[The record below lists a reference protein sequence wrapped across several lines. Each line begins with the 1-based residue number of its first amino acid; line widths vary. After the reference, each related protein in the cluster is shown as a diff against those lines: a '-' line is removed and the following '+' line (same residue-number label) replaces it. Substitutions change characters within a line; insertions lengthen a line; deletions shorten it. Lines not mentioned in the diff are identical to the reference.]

1 MKARICMMVA
11 LALVAGAQL
20 GTARSAER
28 PHPRKTHQVVLV
40 AQDEALMAYDI
51 DHQKMYTFMRGGED
65 QFSHWVNGPP
75 CFIPGDRQG
84 RFLEADDDPF
94 ETWTAPNG
102 KTENGDANAFFGL
115 FTKTGVRDHSSDYG
129 DDGRVGA
136 EVPMQDPAGCAFDA
150 HGNFFGVDVGFNHAP
165 LMGDGQL
172 VEFFAPDYKTWCVL
186 DKSLSQ
192 PGMVAFDDQGGL
204 LVPEAGFGQ
213 ILRYSNFP
221 SDAGHCGGSQRSI
234 WMLSAAMGIGTPIGI
249 VRAPDGGWAVSSVL
263 VLPAIYH
270 VTVVGGQPI
279 MDGLI
284 AAPGPNTGTPFGLGY
299 DKLGNL
305 YWADLGVRPFPLDGT
320 DPTDPIDSA
329 PNQSGFAMV
338 KAGGLPIATRIA
350 SNWQFA
356 DGVTVVPRDAI
367 TLPDD

>member
-1 MKARICMMVA
+1 MKARICMMAA

-20 GTARSAER
+20 GTAHSA
-28 PHPRKTHQVVLV
+28 PHPQKKTHQLVLV
-40 AQDEALMAYDI
+40 SQDEALMAYDI
-51 DHQKMYTFMRGGED
+51 DHHKMYTFMQGGED
-65 QFSHWVNGPP
+65 HNSHWVNGPP
-75 CFIPGDRQG
+75 CFIPGDGQG

-94 ETWTAPNG
+94 ETWVHNG

-115 FTKTGVRDHSSDYG
+115 FTKTGVRDHSTDYG

-172 VEFFAPDYKTWCVL
+172 VEFFAPDYTTWCVL

-192 PGMVAFDDQGGL
+192 PGMVAFDAQGGL

-221 SDAGHCGGSQRSI
+221 ADASHCSPGATRSI
-234 WMLSAAMGIGTPIGI
+234 WMPSVAMGIGTPIGI
-249 VRAPDGGWAVSSVL
+249 TPDPNGGWAVSSVL

-270 VTVVGGQPI
+270 VSVVAGHPV

-338 KAGGLPIATRIA
+338 AAGGLPIATRIA
-350 SNWQFA
+350 SGWQFA
-356 DGVTVVPRDAI
+356 DGVTVVRDNAI
-367 TLPDD
+367 TLPND